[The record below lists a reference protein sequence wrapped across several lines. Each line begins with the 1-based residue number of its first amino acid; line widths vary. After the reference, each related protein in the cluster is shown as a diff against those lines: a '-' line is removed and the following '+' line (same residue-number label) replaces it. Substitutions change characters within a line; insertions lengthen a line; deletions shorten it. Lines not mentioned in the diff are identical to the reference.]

1 MTRAFISLRARTHV
15 YSESMGHDQNLRSK
29 LCLHALGVIDVI
41 LQGGRKTSPNDC
53 LICVKLFPV
62 PIP

>member
-1 MTRAFISLRARTHV
+1 MTRAFISLRARTHA
-15 YSESMGHDQNLRSK
+15 YSESMDHDQNLRSK
-29 LCLHALGVIDVI
+29 LCLHALGVTDVI

-53 LICVKLFPV
+53 LIWVKLFPV